1 MAVRPAGNIRTRRS
15 TANWLWCL
23 LFAAIAVTLP
33 TLAIRDALRHAE
45 LLRHH
50 GVRVTADVL
59 GSTGNSCD
67 IAFVDRG
74 NGTTKNEVEKFY
86 GCKYARTGEKLAV
99 VYDPRH
105 PSTIA
110 YANSVGVMR
119 EYAIRAPLMLVSLA
133 AALGAVVIFRRTRPR
148 PLID

>member
-23 LFAAIAVTLP
+23 VFAAIAVTLP

-67 IAFVDRG
+67 ITFVDRS
-74 NGTTKNEVEKFY
+74 NGTPEVEKFS
-86 GCKYARTGEKLAV
+86 GCKYARIGEKLAV

-110 YANSVGVMR
+110 YANSIGVMR
-119 EYAIRAPLMLVSLA
+119 EYAIRAPLMLVSLVA
-133 AALGAVVIFRRTRPR
+133 AVGAVAIFRRTRLR